1 MDQSQI
7 LLYIVR
13 VILAA
18 KHAGDFSPISK
29 DHKHILRLRI
39 RICVVRVSVQGS
51 VDFFFQ
57 FVWYPVF
64 LFLEIWFST
73 VPYLYVLMV
82 QCGGGCFSFLVP
94 TSCLS
99 TSLPLLFCLTL
110 QPLLFCLTLQMSPS
124 LASLDGFV
132 AALCW
137 SALFYL

>member
-1 MDQSQI
+1 MDQSQN
-7 LLYIVR
+7 LQYIVR
-13 VILAA
+13 VFLAA

-29 DHKHILRLRI
+29 DHKHILRLLI
-39 RICVVRVSVQGS
+39 GICVVRVSGQGS
-51 VDFFFQ
+51 VDFFQ

-110 QPLLFCLTLQMSPS
+110 QMSPS